1 MSPGEPV
8 IVGDGVTGFSEK
20 TGLSDEE
27 AQPFNITPLNK
38 VPQTSKT
45 NADSFQNNFMSA
57 NPSEF

>member
-1 MSPGEPV
+1 
-8 IVGDGVTGFSEK
+8 
-20 TGLSDEE
+20 LSDEE